1 MWVLMNKYRAI
12 FQAACLCLLACV
24 ALLSAYSSGY
34 AAAKHHYIAQIADIQ
49 HDHTAQRL
57 RMEQQHRQAE
67 QQWQRQAQIQSAEL
81 VKAQQAIDRQAE
93 QLKQG
98 NHHAIQ
104 QDNTLG
110 NHNGIGTHSVRQYN
124 RAFGYTD

>member
-1 MWVLMNKYRAI
+1 MWLILNKFRAQMVIVLWVLSCVGSWGLGYRMAVNVYRT
-12 FQAACLCLLACV
+12 Q
-24 ALLSAYSSGY
+24 
-34 AAAKHHYIAQIADIQ
+34 IAQIQ
-49 HDHTAQRL
+49 NDHTAQRL

-104 QDNTLG
+104 QDNALG

>member
-1 MWVLMNKYRAI
+1 MWLILNKFRAQMVMVLWVLSCVGSWGLGYRMAVNVYRA
-12 FQAACLCLLACV
+12 Q
-24 ALLSAYSSGY
+24 
-34 AAAKHHYIAQIADIQ
+34 IAQI
-49 HDHTAQRL
+49 HSDHTAQRL

-98 NHHAIQ
+98 NHYAIQ

-124 RAFGYTD
+124 RAFGYHD